1 MVSRKVRR
9 HAPVL
14 HDRYRGEATVIAL
27 SQQYC
32 TDDMIIADN
41 LIV

>member
-1 MVSRKVRR
+1 MMCGLLRR